1 MLNNNTPQ
9 SENVDPKLAI
19 LNKFLEDNPPIDTI
33 KALLMVLDCIAV
45 ASFYEPERVGGT
57 EIWIAKDLIQ
67 LFINL
72 KDLKE
77 EAEGR

>member
-1 MLNNNTPQ
+1 MLNNNTP
-9 SENVDPKLAI
+9 
-19 LNKFLEDNPPIDTI
+19 
-33 KALLMVLDCIAV
+33 
-45 ASFYEPERVGGT
+45 YEPERVGGT

-77 EAEGR
+77 EAEGG